1 MAWIEMISYEASKG
15 RLRKLYD
22 RVKSATAGVDNI
34 LMSHSLRPGTLSGH
48 MALYKNVLHHSESTL
63 PKWFREAIGT
73 YVSMLNRCNY
83 CVEHH
88 YVGMKR
94 LLGDDTRSAQIREA
108 LEADSPDRAFE
119 PKDAALF
126 AYARKLTVDHG
137 NMAEADVV
145 DLRDAGWDDGVIVEV
160 NQVAAY
166 FAYANR
172 TVLGL
177 GVSTDG
183 DVLGLSPNDSNDPDN
198 WEHS

>member
-1 MAWIEMISYEASKG
+1 MAWIKMISYEASTG

-22 RVKSATAGVDNI
+22 RVKAASAGVDNI
-34 LMSHSLRPGTLSGH
+34 LRSHSLRPGTLSGH

-73 YVSMLNRCNY
+73 YVSMLNQCHY

-88 YVGMKR
+88 YVGMAR
-94 LLGDDTRSAQIREA
+94 LLDDQPRAEAIRQA
-108 LEADSPDRAFE
+108 LEANAPERVF
-119 PKDAALF
+119 DAREACLF
-126 AYARKLTVDHG
+126 DYARKLTQTPAA
-137 NMAEADVV
+137 MAESDIVV
-145 DLRDAGWDDGVIVEV
+145 LREQGWDDGVIVEV
-160 NQVAAY
+160 NQVVAY

-198 WEHS
+198 WQHS